1 MPGVALVGIQWGD
14 EGKGKVT
21 DLLAERT
28 DFVVRYQ
35 GGNNA
40 GHTIVVGGE
49 RYALHLVP
57 TGVLY
62 PQCTPVIG
70 PGVVVNPQVLLE
82 EIDALSARGI
92 DVSRL
97 LVSGNAHLVMPYHL
111 ELDRVAE
118 RRLGNNRLGTTK
130 RGIGPAYADKAARIG
145 LRVQDL
151 LDPKIFSEKLS
162 VALKEKNL
170 LLARVYGR
178 LPFDQREIEEEYL
191 GYGERLAPQI
201 TDTTSV
207 ISRALDE
214 GKTVMFEGAQAT
226 MLDLDHGTYPFV
238 TSSNPIAGGAC
249 VGAGVGPRDI
259 SRVIGIAKA
268 YCTRVG
274 SGPFP
279 SEADP
284 ADADMLV
291 EAGGE
296 YGTTTGRKRRCGWF
310 DAVAARYAARLNTLT
325 ELVVTKLDVLSQ
337 FPSIKICVA
346 YEFEGETY
354 KDFPPHQTVFNKCR
368 PVYEELPGWSKD
380 ISEVTVFEDLPETAQ
395 AYVVTLERLVGTQV
409 SWVSVGPG
417 RESTVDLRNRK
428 RPKPDVVSRAGGI
441 AV

>member
-1 MPGVALVGIQWGD
+1 VPGIALVGIQWGD

-21 DLLAERT
+21 DLLAEHT

-62 PQCTPVIG
+62 EHCTPVIG
-70 PGVVVNPQVLLE
+70 PGVVVNPEVLLE
-82 EIDALSARGI
+82 EMDALEGRGI

-97 LVSGNAHLVMPYHL
+97 LVSGNSHLIMPYHL
-111 ELDRVAE
+111 ELDRVVE

-130 RGIGPAYADKAARIG
+130 RGIGPTYADKAARIG
-145 LRVQDL
+145 LRAQDL
-151 LDPKIFSEKLS
+151 LDPKIFSAKLS
-162 VALKEKNL
+162 VVLKEKNL
-170 LLARVYGR
+170 MLARVYGR
-178 LPFDQREIEEEYL
+178 LPLEQKEIEEQYL
-191 GYGERLAPQI
+191 DFGERLAPYI
-201 TDTTSV
+201 VDTNPV
-207 ISRALDE
+207 IQSALDS

-226 MLDLDHGTYPFV
+226 MLDLDHGTYPYV
-238 TSSNPIAGGAC
+238 TSSNPIAGGAT
-249 VGAGVGPRDI
+249 VGAGVGPLDI
-259 SRVIGIAKA
+259 GRVIGISKA

-279 SEADP
+279 SEGDP
-284 ADADMLV
+284 VDADVLV

-337 FPSIKICVA
+337 FERIKVCVA
-346 YEFEGETY
+346 YEFEGTRYEI
-354 KDFPPHQTVFNKCR
+354 FPPNQTIFNKCTPIFEEVPGWTTDITAAR
-368 PVYEELPGWSKD
+368 SVMDLPQAARDYVSTIEELC
-380 ISEVTVFEDLPETAQ
+380 
-395 AYVVTLERLVGTQV
+395 GTPV
-409 SWVSVGPG
+409 SYVSVGPD
-417 RESTVDLRNRK
+417 REQM
-428 RPKPDVVSRAGGI
+428 VSYGERSAGPISAG
-441 AV
+441 AAR

>member
-1 MPGVALVGIQWGD
+1 MPGTALVGIQWGD

-21 DLLAERT
+21 DLLARDT
-28 DFVVRYQ
+28 QVVVRYQ

-62 PQCTPVIG
+62 PHCTPVIAG
-70 PGVVVNPQVLLE
+70 GVVVNPQVLIE
-82 EIDALSARGI
+82 EMDALEGRGI
-92 DVSRL
+92 DTSKL
-97 LVSGNAHLVMPYHL
+97 LLSGNAHLIMPYHL
-111 ELDRVAE
+111 ELDRVIE
-118 RRLGNNRLGTTK
+118 RRLGKNRLGTTK

-151 LDPKIFSEKLS
+151 LDPKIFSAKLE

-170 LLARVYGR
+170 LLTRVYGR
-178 LPFDQREIEEEYL
+178 LPLERRQIEDEYL
-191 GYGERLAPQI
+191 AFGERLASHI
-201 TDTTSV
+201 TDTAKA
-207 ISRALDE
+207 IQDALDR
-214 GKTVMFEGAQAT
+214 GDNVLFEGAQAA

-249 VGAGVGPRDI
+249 AGAGIGPRDI
-259 SRVIGIAKA
+259 DRIIGISKA

-284 ADADMLV
+284 ADAELLV
-291 EAGGE
+291 EAGAE

-325 ELVVTKLDVLSQ
+325 ELVITKLDVLSQ
-337 FPSIKICVA
+337 FPTVRICVA
-346 YEFEGETY
+346 YEFEGRRYEQ
-354 KDFPPHQTVFNKCR
+354 FPPNQTIFNKCV
-368 PVYEELPGWSKD
+368 PVFEELPGWQEN
-380 ISEVTVFEDLPETAQ
+380 ISGARGVGDLPKEARAFLDTIEQLAG
-395 AYVVTLERLVGTQV
+395 API
-409 SWVSVGPG
+409 SWASVGPG
-417 RESTVDLRNRK
+417 REEIVRMRL
-428 RPKPDVVSRAGGI
+428 A
-441 AV
+441 A

>member
-21 DLLAERT
+21 DLLAGET

-40 GHTIVVGGE
+40 GHTIVVGGD

-57 TGVLY
+57 TGILY
-62 PQCTPVIG
+62 PHCTPVIG
-70 PGVVVNPQVLLE
+70 PGVVVNPRVLLE
-82 EIDALSARGI
+82 EMDALASRGI
-92 DVSRL
+92 DTSRL

-111 ELDRVAE
+111 ELDKVTE
-118 RRLGNNRLGTTK
+118 RRLGKNRLGTTK

-151 LDPKIFSEKLS
+151 VDPSIFKEKLT

-170 LLARVYGR
+170 MLARVYGR
-178 LPFDQREIEEEYL
+178 LPLEQATIEQEYL
-191 GYGERLAPQI
+191 SYGERLAPHI
-201 TDTTSV
+201 ADT
-207 ISRALDE
+207 SRILQEALDN
-214 GKTVMFEGAQAT
+214 GRTVMFEGAQAT

-249 VGAGVGPRDI
+249 VGAGVGPRDVE
-259 SRVIGIAKA
+259 RVIGISKA

-284 ADADMLV
+284 ADGEVLV
-291 EAGGE
+291 EVGRE

-310 DAVAARYAARLNTLT
+310 DAVAARYAARLNTLS
-325 ELVVTKLDVLSQ
+325 ELVVTKLDVLSA
-337 FPSIKICVA
+337 FSEIKVCVA
-346 YEFEGETY
+346 YEYEGERY
-354 KDFPPHQTVFNKCR
+354 DDFPGHQTVFNKCR
-368 PVYEELPGWSKD
+368 PIYETLPGWSAD
-380 ISEVTVFEDLPETAQ
+380 ISDVIDPADLPPAAL
-395 AYVVTLERLVGTQV
+395 AYLARLEELAGTPV
-409 SWVSVGPG
+409 RWASVGAG
-417 RESTVDLRNRK
+417 RAQMVRFPDGV
-428 RPKPDVVSRAGGI
+428 RPLAPAGSGGLS
-441 AV
+441 